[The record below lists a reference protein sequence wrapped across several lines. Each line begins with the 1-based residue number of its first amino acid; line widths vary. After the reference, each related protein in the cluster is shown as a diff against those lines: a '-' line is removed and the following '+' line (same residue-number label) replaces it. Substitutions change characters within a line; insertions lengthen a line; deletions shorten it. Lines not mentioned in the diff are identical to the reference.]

1 MLALAL
7 FLQTID
13 PYLLPIGTPGK
24 VTAQPSVLVC
34 TQTGRKVGMED
45 LLRTTQ
51 GVRYLLV
58 GESHTNADHHRFQAR
73 VINALVDTGRPVIVG
88 LEMFTRPNQVNL
100 APMSLG
106 KWDDK
111 TFQEQADWK
120 NQWGFDYA
128 LYKPIFDVIRERRLP
143 MVALNVP
150 RDWVRSVGR
159 GGLAALSEEQRSQ
172 LPEIYLGNASHRS
185 VFDALMGGH
194 PPSGAQGENIYAAQV
209 LWDEAMADSAIK
221 AMRWRGRQSIM
232 VVVAGSGHVMY
243 DQGIG
248 YRITRQS
255 GEPSVSVVCIEGDKP
270 REVSRGI
277 ARFVYMSPAAKE

>member
-1 MLALAL
+1 
-7 FLQTID
+7 
-13 PYLLPIGTPGK
+13 
-24 VTAQPSVLVC
+24 
-34 TQTGRKVGMED
+34 MED